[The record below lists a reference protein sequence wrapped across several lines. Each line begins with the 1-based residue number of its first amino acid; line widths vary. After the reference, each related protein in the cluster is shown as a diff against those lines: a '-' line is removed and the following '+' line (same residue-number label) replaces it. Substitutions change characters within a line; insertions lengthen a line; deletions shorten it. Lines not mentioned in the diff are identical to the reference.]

1 MQEQFEEIICYAKG
15 SLKYKWVAIFVAWV
29 FCVGGWTFVMNMPDK
44 YTSKARVQVDTR
56 TMLRPLLKGLAVETD
71 IRAIVGV
78 MKQLMFTQS
87 NLEQIITLSNL
98 DKNAGSSSKREHNKM
113 LLDLKKSIKISGGGR
128 SDFFEISYEGK
139 SPETTKNVVHAVLTI
154 FSEQTQNTASSDSG
168 AAQRFIDEQISEYE
182 IRLRN
187 AEKARENFKRI
198 NIGLLPESG
207 KGQISKVQQLRKE
220 LNDAKL
226 ALSEATSKRDFL
238 STQMREV
245 LESGEDWS
253 VANLSQNFSSD
264 DEKIEKLR
272 TQRMELLI
280 KYTENHPEVIA
291 LDKAIE
297 ELEKRKQMA
306 ESAKPLVEDWS
317 NAAAMSNPYVQNLK
331 IALNEAEADVA
342 SYGMRV
348 KTLQQRI
355 KNTEQQLNARL
366 KVETELM
373 GLNRDYEAI
382 KKNYEQLVQRRELAS
397 ISEKMDTQVSPLNFK
412 IVDPPNTPLKPSS
425 PNRKLLLT
433 VVLVVGVFAGM
444 GAAIAIY
451 FLSPSIMTT
460 RQLRLVTGLPVLGV
474 VSLLTRRKDKWAKA
488 KEIIKLGAAT
498 VGLLIIYFGFM
509 AMELYRNEVYKI
521 YRHII

>member
-1 MQEQFEEIICYAKG
+1 MQEQLEEIICYAKG
-15 SLKYKWVAIFVAWV
+15 SLKYKWVAILVAWV
-29 FCVGGWTFVMNMPDK
+29 FCIGGWTVVMKMPDK

-56 TMLRPLLKGLAVETD
+56 TMLRPLLKGLAIETD

-87 NLEQIITLSNL
+87 NLEQVIKLANL
-98 DKNAGSSSKREHNKM
+98 DKNEGSTSKKERNKM
-113 LLDLKKSIKISGGGR
+113 LLGLKKSIKISGGGR

-139 SPETTKNVVHAVLTI
+139 SPEITKNVVHAVLTI

-168 AAQRFIDEQISEYE
+168 AAQRFIDKQIREYE
-182 IRLRN
+182 IRLSN
-187 AEKARENFKRI
+187 AEKSRENFKRI
-198 NIGLLPESG
+198 NIGLLPEAG
-207 KGQISKVQQLRKE
+207 QGQISKLQQLREE
-220 LNDAKL
+220 LNAAKL

-264 DEKIEKLR
+264 DEKIEKFR

-291 LDKAIE
+291 IDKAIQ
-297 ELEKRKQMA
+297 ELEKRRQMTKN
-306 ESAKPLVEDWS
+306 AKPVVEDWS
-317 NAAAMSNPYVQNLK
+317 NAAAMTNPYVQNLK

-355 KNTEQQLNARL
+355 KKTEQELNTRL

-373 GLNRDYEAI
+373 GLNRDYDAI

-397 ISEKMDTQVSPLNFK
+397 ISEKMDSQVSPLNFK

-433 VVLVVGVFAGM
+433 IVLVVGIFVGM
-444 GAAIAIY
+444 GVAVVIY

-460 RQLRLVTGLPVLGV
+460 KHLRLVTGLPVLGV
-474 VSLLTRRKDKWAKA
+474 VSLLTVKKNKWAKT
-488 KEIIKLGAAT
+488 KEFIKLGAAT
-498 VGLLIIYFGFM
+498 VGLLMIYTGFM
-509 AMELYRNEVYKI
+509 VTEIYRDEVYKI